1 MPASSLP
8 LEGRWNGTFEVKE
21 EQREG
26 CAIPTSPTWH
36 CGDADDLFTSHGH
49 LYADQT
55 ASVAVKKEP
64 EDVSS
69 TSADANMHS
78 YDCGD
83 VSEFSSQLAG
93 HGDSVIS
100 VKEEPEGVPP
110 TSAGESVL
118 PDDGGSMFE
127 CRPQLERH
135 KDSAIAVGEEVDQA
149 SAALTSEGWDGEDVL
164 GLSVSHH
171 PLNEVQTAAAVVK
184 KVDPGSNP
192 TVGGWSFTR
201 FWEHRRRTPYCA
213 NYDIYNG
220 LHFQGWKEPIT
231 AIAVKHSSR

>member
-21 EQREG
+21 EQREE
-26 CAIPTSPTWH
+26 CAITTSPTWH

-49 LYADQT
+49 LHVEQNT
-55 ASVAVKKEP
+55 FVLVKKEP

-164 GLSVSHH
+164 GLSASHH
-171 PLNEVQTAAAVVK
+171 PLNKVQTATAVVK
-184 KVDPGSNP
+184 KGELS
-192 TVGGWSFTR
+192 WQ
-201 FWEHRRRTPYCA
+201 PY
-213 NYDIYNG
+213 
-220 LHFQGWKEPIT
+220 FR
-231 AIAVKHSSR
+231 AVVFKH